1 MSLIILKRE
10 SRANGELFCMKLPYK
25 NSVPTRSLSCGWGR
39 VASIGEAYFRIF
51 VRPEGARE

>member
-25 NSVPTRSLSCGWGR
+25 NSVPTRSLSYGWGR
-39 VASIGEAYFRIF
+39 VASIGEAYSSYLCTS
-51 VRPEGARE
+51 

>member
-25 NSVPTRSLSCGWGR
+25 NSVPTRSLSYGWGR
-39 VASIGEAYFRIF
+39 VFIVSRLSLTGYR
-51 VRPEGARE
+51 

>member
-39 VASIGEAYFRIF
+39 VASIGEAYSSYLCT
-51 VRPEGARE
+51 P